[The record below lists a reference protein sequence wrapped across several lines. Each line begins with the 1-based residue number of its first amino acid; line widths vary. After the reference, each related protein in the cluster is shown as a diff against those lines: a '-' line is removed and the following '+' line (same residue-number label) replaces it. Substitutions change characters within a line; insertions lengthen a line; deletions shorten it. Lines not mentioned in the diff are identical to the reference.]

1 MLISS
6 TAMRSKRKQP
16 NIELPKDWEDEY
28 HRLKSKYDQL
38 KIDFNEKEHHN
49 KM

>member
-1 MLISS
+1 MS
-6 TAMRSKRKQP
+6 SKRKQP

-28 HRLKSKYDQL
+28 HRLKFKYDQL